1 MKVSVV
7 GTRKWEKRLRIIV
20 QEKQRSVSWRK
31 QHIANVTGYRGI
43 NFLNDYDEAD
53 EEKRRWLLQE
63 AKWNNENPSAE
74 KIKANK
80 QLRLHSPIDGSVG
93 KKQIP
98 SFICG
103 FKISKVSSW
112 IQLWWGLRNRQWWTV
127 VKQLS
132 KCLSSLAARSVL
144 VISKRRQY
152 TCCKRRALIIEDE
165 FKNTYFCW
173 LL

>member
-98 SFICG
+98 SFSFSFSFLG
-103 FKISKVSSW
+103 FKSQKFLHEFNCDGVSGADND
-112 IQLWWGLRNRQWWTV
+112 QQ
-127 VKQLS
+127 
-132 KCLSSLAARSVL
+132 SLNNSASVFHL
-144 VISKRRQY
+144 
-152 TCCKRRALIIEDE
+152 
-165 FKNTYFCW
+165 W
-173 LL
+173 LLEAFSRFQNGASIILVNAELS